1 MNMIESLRIAI
12 NAIRVNKMRS
22 ILTMLGI
29 IIGISSV
36 IAVLTIGNGGQAAI
50 NGEFESFGVNRLMVY
65 MNYDEDYT
73 LRDMMTLDDV
83 EALNEALGDQV
94 QGISP
99 SYSQNMQVIEKLQ
112 AKDSDGIS
120 VTAMGVNET
129 YNHIVDVDLLEGRFI
144 KHTDSVGSRFITIID
159 EKLANDV
166 FGSTD
171 VLGKKITL
179 STYNQKLTFTIVGVQ
194 KAEEQSLLSGY
205 NQMSTIYIPYK
216 TMTRILGMG
225 DTLSSLEVNASMD
238 ADKEEIEDTIL
249 SVLSKRHRNEE
260 SMYMVYSA
268 ESEIEVINS
277 VTGVITGIISAIA
290 AISLLVGGIGV
301 MNIMLVS
308 VTERTREIGIR
319 KALGAR
325 RKDILMQFLVEAIII
340 SLLGGIIGTI
350 LGAGIAALAAWRLE
364 FPMVIPI
371 SAVVIA
377 WGFSAG
383 VGIFFGLY
391 PANQAAKLD
400 PIDALRYE

>member
-1 MNMIESLRIAI
+1 MNIMESFRIAI

-36 IAVLTIGNGGQAAI
+36 IAVLTIGSGGQAAI
-50 NGEFESFGVNRLMVY
+50 NGQFESFGVNRLMIY
-65 MNYDEDYT
+65 LNTDQEYT
-73 LRDMMTLDDV
+73 MRDFMTLDDV
-83 EALNEALGDQV
+83 DALNEALGDKV

-99 SYSQNMQVIEKLQ
+99 SYSQSMQVVQKLQ
-112 AKDSDGIS
+112 SKDSDGIS
-120 VTAMGVNET
+120 VNALGVNES
-129 YNHIVDVDLLEGRFI
+129 YNNIVDIDLLKGRFI
-144 KHTDSVGSRFITIID
+144 KHTDSVGSRFVTIID
-159 EKLANDV
+159 EKLAKDI
-166 FGSTD
+166 FGTTD

-179 STYNQKLTFTIVGVQ
+179 SAYNQKLNFTIVGIQ
-194 KAEEQSLLSGY
+194 KAEEDSLLTGY
-205 NQMSTIYIPYK
+205 NQISTIYVPYN
-216 TMTRILGMG
+216 TMARILGMG
-225 DTLSSLEVNASMD
+225 DTLSSLQVNAAMD
-238 ADKEEIEDTIL
+238 TDKDEIEKTIK

-260 SMYMVYSA
+260 SMYDVYSA
-268 ESEIEVINS
+268 ESEIEIINS

-340 SLLGGIIGTI
+340 SLLGGVIGTI
-350 LGAGIAALAAWRLE
+350 LGAGIASIAAWRLE
-364 FPMVIPI
+364 FPMVVPI

-377 WGFSAG
+377 WVFSAG